1 MSIVRRTL
9 VLGGTRSGKSA
20 YAEALAAEAPVV
32 RYVATGRRI
41 VGDAD
46 WNARLDAHRAR
57 RPSEWSTVESSDGL
71 AVTLHEAHPGTTIV
85 DDLGTWLTSA
95 LDDADAWD
103 LPRGTVA
110 PATDALCAAVQQ
122 YRGDLVLVSPEVGWG
137 VVPATRSG
145 RLFQDEMGTLNSRL
159 AATCETVV
167 LVVAG
172 LPLPL
177 KSDNPK
183 TDDDSGSDFR

>member
-1 MSIVRRTL
+1 MSTVRRTL

-20 YAEALAAEAPVV
+20 YAESLAAEAPVV

-41 VGDAD
+41 AGDAD
-46 WNARLDAHRAR
+46 WDARLDAHRAR

-71 AVTLHEAHPGTTIV
+71 VETLREAHPGTTIV
-85 DDLGTWLTSA
+85 DDLGTWLTGA
-95 LDDADAWD
+95 LDDAGAWD
-103 LPRGTVA
+103 LARGTVA
-110 PATDALCAAVQQ
+110 PATDALCAAVQR

-177 KSDNPK
+177 KSDDPT
-183 TDDDSGSDFR
+183 TDDDSGSDFQ

>member
-1 MSIVRRTL
+1 M
-9 VLGGTRSGKSA
+9 
-20 YAEALAAEAPVV
+20 
-32 RYVATGRRI
+32 
-41 VGDAD
+41 
-46 WNARLDAHRAR
+46 
-57 RPSEWSTVESSDGL
+57 ESSDGL
-71 AVTLHEAHPGTTIV
+71 VETLREAHPGTTIV
-85 DDLGTWLTSA
+85 DDLGTWLTGA

-103 LPRGTVA
+103 RPRGIVA
-110 PATDALCAAVQQ
+110 PAADALCAAVQQ

-177 KSDNPK
+177 KSDDPK
-183 TDDDSGSDFR
+183 TDDESGSDFR